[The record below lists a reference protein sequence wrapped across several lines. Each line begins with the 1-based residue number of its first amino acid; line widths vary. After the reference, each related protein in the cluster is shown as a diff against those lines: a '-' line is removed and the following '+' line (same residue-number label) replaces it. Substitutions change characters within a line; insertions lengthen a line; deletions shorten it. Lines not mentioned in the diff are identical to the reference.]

1 MKSAQRL
8 LVFAPHPDDES
19 LGTAGLI
26 QQVLARGG
34 QVRVVFATDGDNNPW
49 PQRYLE
55 RRWHLD
61 VGARQRWGARRRG
74 EALAALQTLGV
85 VAGDAVHFLHW
96 PDQGLAHLLAERRH
110 DCIQSLH
117 TEILSWQPTWLASP
131 VSWDRHP
138 DHAALAVM
146 LIFALAQIDLP
157 IRLFGYLIHGRQRAD
172 RLIDLP
178 LQPVQQVRKA
188 EAILCHHSQ
197 MLLSRRRFLRY
208 ARASEQYAP
217 ALIDLQTQQL
227 LPSHINSWLHKQ
239 ALQVATMGS
248 PAQSLGTGLTSA
260 SGIEAP
266 SKSTTRAQ
274 SSPPLAAPVVG
285 VVCCYDV
292 GAWCGAVIQELI
304 PHVDRIVVVDDG
316 STDDTHQVIQAAMQA
331 HPDRISLLTFGN
343 NRGKGAALIAGMTCA
358 LDLHQAQVIITIDGD
373 GQHAGSDVPRLIQAI
388 RQGADLAI
396 GQRDFSRMPPRSRLG
411 NSVSSW
417 LMQVCYPGS
426 PYVDTQCGLRALSA
440 PLARMLLAKIPVGRY
455 ETELKMLQLCL
466 AEGWRIQSVP
476 IQTIYLDS
484 NRSSHFRP
492 ILDSWCILRV
502 IFKSDPRLK
511 HRTRL
516 L

>member
-1 MKSAQRL
+1 MESAQRL

-26 QQVLARGG
+26 QQVLANGG

-55 RRWHLD
+55 RRWRLD
-61 VGARQRWGARRRG
+61 VSARQRWGARRRG

-85 VAGDAVHFLHW
+85 AADNAVHFLHW
-96 PDQGLAHLLAERRH
+96 PDQGLAHLLADQRQP
-110 DCIQSLH
+110 CINSLQ
-117 TEILSWQPTWLASP
+117 TEILAWQPTWLAGP
-131 VSWDRHP
+131 VSWDSHS

-146 LIFALAQIDLP
+146 LIFALAQLDLP
-157 IRLFGYLIHGRQRAD
+157 IRLFGYLIHGRQRGD
-172 RLIDLP
+172 NLIDLP
-178 LQPVQQVRKA
+178 LQPAQQARKV
-188 EAILCHHSQ
+188 EAILCHRSQ

-208 ARASEQYAP
+208 ARSSEVYAP
-217 ALIDLQTQQL
+217 ALVDLQTQQL
-227 LPSHINSWLHKQ
+227 LPPHINGWLYRQ
-239 ALQVATMGS
+239 AQPVAVLGS
-248 PAQSLGTGLTSA
+248 SQQNLDADPVCLPEIDFSSVSTTPAQPSSA
-260 SGIEAP
+260 FAH
-266 SKSTTRAQ
+266 
-274 SSPPLAAPVVG
+274 VVG

-292 GAWCGAVIQELI
+292 AAWCGAVIQELA
-304 PHVDRIVVVDDG
+304 PHVGRIVVVDDG

-331 HPDRISLLTFGN
+331 HPDRISLLTFRN

-358 LDLHQAQVIITIDGD
+358 LDLHQAQVIVTVDGD
-373 GQHAGSDVPRLIQAI
+373 GQHAGSDVPRLIQAV

-396 GQRDFSRMPPRSRLG
+396 GQRDFSCMPLRSRLG

-426 PYVDTQCGLRALSA
+426 PYVDTQCGLRAFSA
-440 PLARMLLAKIPVGRY
+440 PLARMLLAKIPAGRY

-466 AEGWRIQSVP
+466 SEGWRIQSVP

-492 ILDSWCILRV
+492 ILDSWRILRV
-502 IFKSDPRLK
+502 FFKPDPSLK

-516 L
+516 P